1 VTEPSRAD
9 ATATSTSTYP
19 APAYG
24 WYVVVILTIAY
35 ALSFLDRQILSLLV
49 QPIKEDLGITDTQ
62 MSLLLGLAFAIFYTV
77 LAIPLGRMADR
88 RSRRGMIA
96 IGITVWCLMTAAC
109 GLAKNF
115 THLFLARLGV
125 GIGQAPLNPSA
136 LSMISDYF
144 PRERRGKPIAFYSLG
159 ISLGGGIAML
169 VGGQVIG
176 YVSTAPAVSLP
187 LVGELAA
194 WQTVLLWVGL
204 PGLIVAVL
212 MATIKEPVRQD
223 KIKMQDQ
230 AADAQEVMPMKE
242 VVQFLLQRWRT
253 YGTLFLGMSVVTI
266 IGYAFMFWI
275 PTMFVRTWGWTYP
288 EISKAYGLVVLLAG
302 PTGVALGGW
311 MGDWLYRRGHRDGH
325 MRATLVG
332 VLILIA
338 FSIAAPLMST
348 PELAVVML
356 FPATV
361 GAAMPS
367 ATGAASLMMI
377 VPNQMRAVTTAVYYF
392 VIGIL
397 GLILGS
403 TSVAL
408 VTDYVFGDDA
418 ALRYSIVCVVI
429 GAGVLAIGFLISNLR
444 HFRASVIEADQWS
457 GS

>member
-1 VTEPSRAD
+1 MSVTEPSKAD
-9 ATATSTSTYP
+9 STAASTYP

-24 WYVVVILTIAY
+24 WYVVVVLTLAY
-35 ALSFLDRQILSLLV
+35 AVSFLDRQILALLV
-49 QPIKEDLGITDTQ
+49 QPIKADLGITDTQ

-125 GIGQAPLNPSA
+125 GVGQATLNPAA

-144 PRERRGKPIAFYSLG
+144 PRERRGKPVAFYSLG
-159 ISLGGGIAML
+159 ISLGGGIALL
-169 VGGQVIG
+169 VGGQVID
-176 YVSTAPAVSLP
+176 YVSSAPAVTLP

-204 PGLIVAVL
+204 PGLLIAAL
-212 MATIKEPVRQD
+212 MFTITEPVRQD
-223 KIKMQDQ
+223 KIQMQGQ
-230 AADAQEVMPMKE
+230 AAGAQQSMPMKE

-253 YGTLFLGMSVVTI
+253 YGTLFMGMSVVTI
-266 IGYAFMFWI
+266 IGYAYMFWI
-275 PTMFVRTWGWTYP
+275 PTMFVRTWGWTIP
-288 EISKAYGLVVLLAG
+288 EISRAYGLVVLSAG
-302 PTGVALGGW
+302 PIGVALGGW
-311 MGDWLYRRGHRDGH
+311 LGDSLYRRGYRDGH
-325 MRATLVG
+325 MRATLIG

-338 FSIAAPLMST
+338 FSIAAPLMPT
-348 PELAVVML
+348 PELAVAML
-356 FPATV
+356 FPSTV

-367 ATGAASLMMI
+367 ATGAASLLMI
-377 VPNQMRAVTTAVYYF
+377 VPNQMRAVTTALYYF

-397 GLILGS
+397 GLVLGS

-429 GAGVLAIGFLISNLR
+429 GAGVLALGFLINNLK
-444 HFRASVIEADQWS
+444 HFRESVIEADQWS
-457 GS
+457 KG